1 LRHLSQFATV
11 ADLMAD
17 AHEREPA
24 VYETKIGRA
33 EGGLV
38 ALWAGDAGY
47 ESGDIDALGPRHRLV
62 MAAPQWRLEH
72 DL

>member
-1 LRHLSQFATV
+1 
-11 ADLMAD
+11 MAD
-17 AHEREPA
+17 AHVREPD

-38 ALWAGDAGY
+38 AVWAGDAGY
-47 ESGDIDALGPRHRLV
+47 ESGDVDAPGSRHRLV
-62 MAAPQWRLEH
+62 MANPQWRLEY